1 MDMNMIPA
9 SMATQNSDVSG
20 FTCLTNQITGSQSHL
35 TFQNVVSIF
44 RNPHQMILYVIDCN
58 AALFCISRSW
68 ITSHERSYH
77 KLNLTKALRLKAKV
91 LNLVHGKIKMIFLI
105 MAVGGMAT
113 LWMAIAAD
121 MGVSLAVIL
130 NGLRLLGEFPDS

>member
-1 MDMNMIPA
+1 VDIIFACKAAQNCDAA
-9 SMATQNSDVSG
+9 SFTRLTDQFPCTQRY
-20 FTCLTNQITGSQSHL
+20 L

-77 KLNLTKALRLKAKV
+77 KLNLAKALRLKAKV